1 MEATGTTAEAVELCR
16 RGEREGFRLLY
27 GLHADA
33 VYSLAL
39 RFSGNEA
46 AARDIAQEVF
56 LKLFASIGG
65 FRGEARF
72 ESWLFRLVVNAC
84 MDERRRTRRLV
95 ALEEVEMREPE
106 SQGRTTE
113 RAELKAAVHA
123 AVLRLKPH
131 LRMAILLRH
140 VQGLSY
146 DEMAA
151 AMGCGKGTVASRL
164 NRGHQELARLLGHLR
179 GAVNDV

>member
-1 MEATGTTAEAVELCR
+1 MEATRTTAEAVELCR
-16 RGEREGFRLLY
+16 RGQREGFRLLY
-27 GLHADA
+27 ELHANA

-39 RFSGNEA
+39 RYSGNEA

-56 LKLFASIGG
+56 LKLFARIRE

-95 ALEEVEMREPE
+95 ALEEVEMRAVE
-106 SQGRTTE
+106 SPA
-113 RAELKAAVHA
+113 RAAQQAALSAAVQE

-140 VQGLSY
+140 MQGLSY
-146 DEMAA
+146 DEMAT

-164 NRGHQELARLLGHLR
+164 NRAHQELAGLLGHLR
-179 GAVNDV
+179 EAANDV